1 MVFCRYCP
9 EGRSDTATA
18 FRISDFANAF
28 IPQRSM
34 TTQLARCLGQSA
46 SLRIA
51 NSAGCM
57 ALASRARR
65 NNVNLLLPGALVRSF
80 GTTRN
85 DRATSYMPVPFIT
98 ESIGGMTHTT
108 DLWSRLLK
116 ERILLLNGPVE
127 DQGSAQIVASMLFLE
142 ADNPERPISL
152 YINSPGGSVT
162 AGLAIYDTMQYIQ
175 AEVSTIVIG
184 QAASMG
190 SLLSCGGAPGKRYAL
205 PHASYMLHQPS
216 GGYAGQAADIAIH
229 AKEILRVRDSLN
241 KIYKSHLD
249 QAGKQSFSLEEIER
263 LLDRDTFLSAQE
275 ACDMGLVDEIL
286 DRRVKPSDDVSK
298 T

>member
-1 MVFCRYCP
+1 MK
-9 EGRSDTATA
+9 
-18 FRISDFANAF
+18 
-28 IPQRSM
+28 
-34 TTQLARCLGQSA
+34 TQLARCVGQSA

-51 NSAGCM
+51 NLAGCM

-65 NNVNLLLPGALVRSF
+65 NNVNLLPPDALVRSF

-286 DRRVKPSDDVSK
+286 DRRVKPSDDASK